1 VSGPLGLVA
10 SYGGE
15 SDSESE
21 EEPEPPAEPA
31 PRHEWDAA
39 AVEEKMTDW
48 PKLTCL
54 LCKRLF
60 NSREVLIK
68 HQQLSDLHKVV
79 VSRSA
84 YLSACVCVCVLFLSA
99 LSWLVILQATHYIAR
114 SW

>member
-1 VSGPLGLVA
+1 VNSNVSGPLGLVA

-21 EEPEPPAEPA
+21 DEQETPPVEPTAV
-31 PRHEWDAA
+31 RRDDWDAA

-60 NSREVLIK
+60 HSREVLVK

-79 VSRSA
+79 R
-84 YLSACVCVCVLFLSA
+84 LFSDFKLC
-99 LSWLVILQATHYIAR
+99 
-114 SW
+114 